1 MAPIKAYPK
10 LVHLV
15 TSPDPEEMPVTS
27 CDFNCFPCHIF
38 GDWNLGGIC
47 CFGGVRRCL
56 ESKRKSIINLA
67 LTVFFFQTALPH
79 VHSGMSAGTMPPDSC
94 CAQMLK
100 MLQWMAN
107 LKKNMTDKI
116 HFKFH
121 LGKTGGKNLNQ
132 QKTWFPKA
140 NSGNNHKKRPLQTQ
154 KGPPHSG
161 LPQWPF
167 TWSSTDSLL
176 TCHQAHTSTRTS
188 RAQAQK
194 MIHASTSHGQHNSP
208 GTPSATSHGVL
219 SASPGRKTHGAA
231 IVWADDL
238 CYAEYTVLH
247 HDTILQEK
255 INNPFVKC
263 LFGAKRTILKCSRKT
278 LQKHAPLRVKS
289 FNVRIA

>member
-1 MAPIKAYPK
+1 MSGKQTK
-10 LVHLV
+10 EH
-15 TSPDPEEMPVTS
+15 
-27 CDFNCFPCHIF
+27 HQ
-38 GDWNLGGIC
+38 LGTDG
-47 CFGGVRRCL
+47 
-56 ESKRKSIINLA
+56 
-67 LTVFFFQTALPH
+67 FFFSNGLAPCTFRH
-79 VHSGMSAGTMPPDSC
+79 VGWYNASRLVLCSNVEDVAVNGK
-94 CAQMLK
+94 LE
-100 MLQWMAN
+100 
-107 LKKNMTDKI
+107 KNMTDKI

-231 IVWADDL
+231 IVWADGL

-263 LFGAKRTILKCSRKT
+263 LFGAKRTTFNILKCSRKT